1 MEEIEVG
8 PALDRIEIVPIA
20 HPPSKRL
27 KEKVGRVDRQNLDR
41 NRRLIAE
48 EDKEGPDNQA

>member
-1 MEEIEVG
+1 MEEIDVG
-8 PALDRIEIVPIA
+8 PALGRIEIMPIA
-20 HPPSKRL
+20 HPASKRMR
-27 KEKVGRVDRQNLDR
+27 EKAGKVDRQNLDR